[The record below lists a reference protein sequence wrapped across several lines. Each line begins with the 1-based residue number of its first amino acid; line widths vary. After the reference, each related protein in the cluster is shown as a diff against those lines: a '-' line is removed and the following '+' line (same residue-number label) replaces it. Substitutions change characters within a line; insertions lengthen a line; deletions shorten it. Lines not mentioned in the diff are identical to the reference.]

1 MNLLFFLKM
10 ISEFS
15 FYFIPANYAARQ
27 LGGQGVPLALC
38 LLPAL
43 AAGLCQILYQKQSR
57 WERAPLLLCLL
68 GLLFLRHGGDWGVY
82 LFGCVYGCL
91 TVFRR
96 FYFQSHETAVDNF
109 NRCSAILAF
118 VMPAL
123 CVAAGGLEE
132 LVQCVPLALLF
143 LGASVLQTRMLRHD
157 DASVESPAFLLR
169 NAAALGALTLL
180 GGLVSTPAFRAV
192 SRNAFSFLWNLI
204 VVNLA
209 QLLAYGV
216 VVIAWVLGKI
226 YSLFRPDF
234 SPTLPE
240 QGEIKLSF
248 GLSGLEY
255 EEVTGAPFW
264 VQALLIGGAL
274 LLAAALMG
282 YALYRL
288 AGRRRPPDRNASFQ
302 DQRER
307 LEIRQKPPRREIF
320 PPRDPRRA
328 VRYYYRK
335 FLQDALRRGIVLTPD
350 CTTRD
355 ICRRAAQLYD
365 PQALEDL
372 RRCYLLA
379 RYSDAPP
386 PPGLARQAKS
396 YYNKAIQS
404 VKIKEESKQ

>member
-15 FYFIPANYAARQ
+15 FYFIPANYLARQ
-27 LGGQGVPLALC
+27 LGGQGVPLPLC
-38 LLPAL
+38 LVPAL
-43 AAGLCQILYQKQSR
+43 AVGICQILYRKQSR
-57 WERAPLLLCLL
+57 WERAPLLLCLPA
-68 GLLFLRHGGDWGVY
+68 LFFLHHAGDWGIY
-82 LFGCVYGCL
+82 LFGCLYGAL
-91 TVFRR
+91 TVRRR
-96 FYFQSHETAVDNF
+96 FYFQSHETAADNF
-109 NRCSAILAF
+109 ERCSAILVF

-123 CVAAGGLEE
+123 CVASGGAEE
-132 LVQCVPLALLF
+132 LMRAVPLALVF

-157 DASVESPAFLLR
+157 NATIESPAFLLR

-180 GGLVSTPAFRAV
+180 GGLVSTPAFRAL
-192 SRNAFSFLWNLI
+192 SRNVFSFLWNLI

-216 VVIAWVLGKI
+216 VAVAWVLGKI

-255 EEVTGAPFW
+255 EEVGRAPLW
-264 VQALLIGGAL
+264 VQVLLIGGIV

-282 YALYRL
+282 YILYRL
-288 AGRRRPPDRNASFQ
+288 AGRRQPPDRNAAFQ
-302 DQRER
+302 DRRER
-307 LEIRQKPPRREIF
+307 LETRQKPPRREIF

-335 FLQDALRRGIVLTPD
+335 FLQDARSRGVVLTPD
-350 CTTRD
+350 CTTQD
-355 ICRRAAQLYD
+355 ICRRAASIYD
-365 PQALEDL
+365 LQALENL
-372 RRCYLLA
+372 RGCYLLA
-379 RYSDAPP
+379 RYNDSPP
-386 PPGLARQAKS
+386 PPDLAKRAKA
-396 YYNKAIQS
+396 YYNQIIQS
-404 VKIKEESKQ
+404 VKQKEEATK